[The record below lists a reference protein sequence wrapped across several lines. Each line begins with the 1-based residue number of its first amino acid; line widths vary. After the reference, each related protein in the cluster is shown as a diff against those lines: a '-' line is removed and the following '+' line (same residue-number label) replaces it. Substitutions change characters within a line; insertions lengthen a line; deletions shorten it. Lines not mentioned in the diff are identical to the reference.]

1 MAVEP
6 AKIRSMME
14 GRTLTGDN
22 IRKMYQMVKEAE
34 GGEDTEKKKQV
45 MKHSV
50 FFAGQLP
57 LLPDY
62 EVDIDTTRK
71 YLLASVPYDAIDEYM
86 DYLTEGL
93 ATQKLL
99 LKKGETGCELNA
111 RYENAIAKATKVA
124 RAFKADQEA
133 NLSRNMETV
142 KKIYQTG
149 TRHYHAGQYEEAF
162 DCFKKAAAQGEYR
175 MAYYSLALMY
185 KEGKGVDRDLKKA
198 LSYACKALYRG
209 ALIADAL
216 ADDLL
221 QALDA

>member
-14 GRTLTGDN
+14 GRTLSGDN

-57 LLPDY
+57 LLPGY
-62 EVDIDTTRK
+62 EVDMETTRK
-71 YLLASVPYDAIDEYM
+71 YLLASVPYDSIDEYM

-93 ATQKLL
+93 VIQKLL
-99 LKKGETGCELNA
+99 LKKGETGYELNA

-124 RAFKADQEA
+124 RAFKAGQEEEF
-133 NLSRNMETV
+133 SRNLDQI
-142 KKIYQTG
+142 KKLYQTG
-149 TRHYHAGQYEEAF
+149 TRQYHAGRYEEA
-162 DCFKKAAAQGEYR
+162 CESFKRAMSQGEYR

-185 KEGKGVDRDLKKA
+185 RDGKGVDRDLKKA
-198 LSYACKALYRG
+198 LYYACNALYRG
-209 ALIADAL
+209 ARIADAL

-221 QALDA
+221 QALES